1 MAILEVS
8 GTRSLFDFAM
18 AIAFIDQSYGCTMEF
33 DINRGIKHYN
43 ILTLTD
49 LVEDFRNYWRRNQAT
64 LHSATARAVQFQGDG
79 RLTKVQQLC

>member
-18 AIAFIDQSYGCTMEF
+18 AILSINQLYSYIMEF
-33 DINRGIKHYN
+33 DINRGIKKDE
-43 ILTLTD
+43 IPQLTD

-64 LHSATARAVQFQGDG
+64 LHTAGAVQFKGDD
-79 RLTKVQQLC
+79 RPTREKPLC